1 MADTS
6 KPRGTLRQKL
16 EYAAIMGFF
25 GAMWLVPY
33 RLRNRWVGACLRGY
47 WAACSAIASGL
58 WTI

>member
-1 MADTS
+1 MADTG

-25 GAMWLVPY
+25 GVIWLVPF
-33 RLRNRWVGACLRGY
+33 RLRNRWLAPVCAAY

>member
-25 GAMWLVPY
+25 GTMWLVPY
-33 RLRNRWVGACLRGY
+33 RLRNRWVGACLR
-47 WAACSAIASGL
+47 
-58 WTI
+58 